1 MLRDIVKVKMGTR
14 SLSDKMPSLNS
25 GRPECEESFDLE
37 AHVKT
42 EGVEL
47 KCDSLWVYEDA

>member
-1 MLRDIVKVKMGTR
+1 MLRDIVKVKKGTR

-37 AHVKT
+37 ANVKV

-47 KCDSLWVYEDA
+47 KCDSL

>member
-1 MLRDIVKVKMGTR
+1 MLRDIVKVKKGTT

-25 GRPECEESFDLE
+25 GRPECKEFFDLE
-37 AHVKT
+37 AHVKV

-47 KCDSLWVYEDA
+47 KCDSL